1 MFNIVLVILCEVLS
15 SVFQLRSSET
25 MKLLCFKAVTV
36 DEIGMVDLLDKVPVR
51 LPFTPFAVSLE

>member
-36 DEIGMVDLLDKVPVR
+36 DEIGMVDLLD
-51 LPFTPFAVSLE
+51 